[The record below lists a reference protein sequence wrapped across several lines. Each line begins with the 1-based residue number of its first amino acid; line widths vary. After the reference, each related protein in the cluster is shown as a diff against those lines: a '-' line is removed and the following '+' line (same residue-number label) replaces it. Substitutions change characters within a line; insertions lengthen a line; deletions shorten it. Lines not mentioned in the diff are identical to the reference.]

1 MGSLRAPCR
10 AVRARSLRGAAAA
23 LVASVALVPAAARA
37 GDDEEVQAATTRV
50 EAAKYPEAI
59 QRFRTLLDPEAEP
72 CPQGPELT
80 PSGCRLTNPELIVAA
95 RGQYALALF
104 AEGRTQDVYA
114 QVEAILRAQPGYQPN
129 ASLFP
134 QRLVDIFVEVRGRLA
149 EEIAEAA
156 RKKAELAQR
165 AKEAEEARL
174 RAEADYV
181 AALEK
186 QAAEESVLLERS
198 RLYAFVPFGVGQIQ
212 NGDVGLGIGFGA
224 FETIAGITS
233 IVTALVHE
241 DLEAQTVSGNNI
253 DTDAAGAQIDGW
265 RMANQISFGVFL
277 GAAVIGI
284 AEANVSYDDAVPE
297 VRQRPLPRRPS
308 AEVRPLVAP
317 TTGGAVLGASGRF

>member
-1 MGSLRAPCR
+1 MGPLRARCR
-10 AVRARSLRGAAAA
+10 AVRARSFWGGLAA
-23 LVASVALVPAAARA
+23 LIGSIALSPSVARA

-59 QRFRTLLDPEAEP
+59 ARFQTLLDPEAEP
-72 CPQGPELT
+72 CPQGPDLT

-104 AEGRTQDVYA
+104 AEGRTKEVYA

-149 EEIAEAA
+149 EEIADAA
-156 RKKAELAQR
+156 RKKAEQAQR
-165 AKEAEEARL
+165 AKEAEAARVQ
-174 RAEADYV
+174 AEADYV

-186 QAAEESVLLERS
+186 QASQESVLLERS

-224 FETIAGITS
+224 FEAIAGVTS
-233 IVTALVHE
+233 IVTAVVHD
-241 DLEAQTVSGNNI
+241 DLGAQAISPNV
-253 DTDAAGAQIDGW
+253 DRVAGQAQIDGW
-265 RMANQISFGVFL
+265 LLANRISFGVFV
-277 GAAVIGI
+277 GAALIGI
-284 AEANVSYDDAVPE
+284 AEANVSYEDAVPE
-297 VRQRPLPRRPS
+297 VRQRPLPRRPTT
-308 AEVRPLVAP
+308 ATVTPIVAP

>member
-1 MGSLRAPCR
+1 MGPLRAPHR
-10 AVRARSLRGAAAA
+10 AVRARTLRGAAVVLAA
-23 LVASVALVPAAARA
+23 GLLLAPAVARA

-59 QRFRTLLDPEAEP
+59 QRFETLLDPRAAP

-80 PSGCRLTNPELIVAA
+80 PGGCRLTNPELIVAA

-104 AEGRTQDVYA
+104 AEGRTQEVYA

-186 QAAEESVLLERS
+186 QAAQESVLLERS

-224 FETIAGITS
+224 FEAIAGITS
-233 IVTALVHE
+233 IVTALVHD
-241 DLEAQTVSGNNI
+241 DLEAQATSESV
-253 DTDAAGAQIDGW
+253 DRVAAQPQIDGW
-265 RMANQISFGVFL
+265 LLANNISFGVFV
-277 GAAVIGI
+277 GAALIGI
-284 AEANVSYDDAVPE
+284 AEANVSYEDAVPE

-308 AEVRPLVAP
+308 VAEVTPIVAP